1 MQDMVLV
8 GILNDMGKGS
18 TGVVVP
24 LMAIARQRPAVPFP
38 VCFWNIFLPCSG
50 ALALCDGFLHL
61 LE

>member
-1 MQDMVLV
+1 M
-8 GILNDMGKGS
+8 NDTEGGS
-18 TGVVVP
+18 GVVVP
-24 LMAIARQRPAVPFP
+24 LMAIARQRPTVPIP